1 MKLCGYC
8 GRENQDE
15 AVVCR
20 ECGTKLATE
29 MAGTTAEPSREPAKL
44 AAEAPVELQRSRD
57 PTILKETTGLLDTTG
72 IPYRC
77 SALPQMFD
85 IGKIGA
91 GEDAEVVVSVP
102 RNQYAAARAAM
113 ESAVYLKE
121 DLPDNHYL
129 VTSTDEELV
138 EVVAHSSEWSPFDV
152 AHARRLIVERGI
164 DTKQIEAKRAEHLRQ
179 QRLGKPASKELIL
192 LGWVFSVLGGLI
204 GLGLAWSLCYM
215 KEKTPDGE
223 FFSYDEKSRAI
234 GKKMLALAITVL
246 VAAVLLRVSS
256 LFSR

>member
-15 AVVCR
+15 SVVCR
-20 ECGTKLATE
+20 ECGTKLAIAIPE
-29 MAGTTAEPSREPAKL
+29 TTPKL
-44 AAEAPVELQRSRD
+44 ASETAALAATGPVELQRSRD
-57 PTILKETTGLLDTTG
+57 PTILKQTTELLDTAG
-72 IPYRC
+72 IPYQR
-77 SALPQMFD
+77 SALPPIFD

-102 RNQYAAARAAM
+102 RNQYAAARTAM

-121 DLPDNHYL
+121 DLPDSHYL
-129 VTSTDEELV
+129 VTSTDEELI

-164 DTKQIEAKRAEHLRQ
+164 DTKKIEDKRAERLRQ
-179 QRLGKPASKELIL
+179 LRSGKPASKELIL
-192 LGWVFSVLGGLI
+192 FGWVFSVLGGLI
-204 GLGLAWSLCYM
+204 GLGIAWSLCHM

-223 FFSYDEKSRAI
+223 FFCYDEKSRAI
-234 GKKMLALAITVL
+234 GKKMLAVAIAVL
-246 VAAVLLRVSS
+246 VAAVLLR
-256 LFSR
+256 LYLIL